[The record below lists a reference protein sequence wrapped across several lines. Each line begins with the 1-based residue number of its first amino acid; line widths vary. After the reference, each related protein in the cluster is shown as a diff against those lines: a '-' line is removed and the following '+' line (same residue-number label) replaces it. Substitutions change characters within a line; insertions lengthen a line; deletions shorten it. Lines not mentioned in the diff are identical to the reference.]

1 MNSVCC
7 PSCLSANIAVHFPEA
22 SCLEKECLWSGAEFD
37 LLYEGDPLG
46 GPDEIDALADADAA
60 AEEIPA

>member
-1 MNSVCC
+1 
-7 PSCLSANIAVHFPEA
+7 LSANIAVHFPEA

-46 GPDEIDALADADAA
+46 GPDEIDALADADTA